1 MIWTEKIGDIEHR
14 QAKLPPQQSLG
25 KYRTIRELGFYDA
38 SKQNSISMTQ
48 PSIDSLL
55 EDLKNPDEN
64 VRNQAT
70 KELWRIWFYQKGRY
84 GIELIERSQIM
95 FDRGDMTQAEALLT
109 ELIKDQP
116 DFAEAWNRRAVLYYT
131 LGEYEKSK
139 ADCAQVIKL
148 NPVHFGALYGL
159 GLCHAALGSYR
170 TAIQV
175 FQKALEIQPYALVIQ
190 KLILEC
196 TTRLS

>member
-1 MIWTEKIGDIEHR
+1 
-14 QAKLPPQQSLG
+14 
-25 KYRTIRELGFYDA
+25 
-38 SKQNSISMTQ
+38 MTQ
-48 PSIDSLL
+48 PSINSLL

-64 VRNQAT
+64 IRNQAT

-95 FDRGDMTQAEALLT
+95 LERGDTKQAEALLT
-109 ELIKDQP
+109 ELINDQP

-139 ADCAQVIKL
+139 NDCIQVIQL

-159 GLCHAALGSYR
+159 GLCHAALGHYR
-170 TAIQV
+170 PAIQA
-175 FQKALEIQPYALVIQ
+175 FQQAMEIQPYALVIQ

-196 TTRLS
+196 TARLS